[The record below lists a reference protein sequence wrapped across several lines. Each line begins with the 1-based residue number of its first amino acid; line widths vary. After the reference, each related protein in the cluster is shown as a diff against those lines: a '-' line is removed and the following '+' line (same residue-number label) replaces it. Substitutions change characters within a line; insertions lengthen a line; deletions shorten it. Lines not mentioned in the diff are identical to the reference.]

1 MRKNREKVAAKRV
14 APTSAIRDDPRD
26 NYMKPQN
33 ITGQPSFKPRM
44 DLTLGIP
51 QSPKSEPMADNLL
64 PITMKERMKKI
75 ETIREEIKSN

>member
-33 ITGQPSFKPRM
+33 TTGQPSFKPRM
-44 DLTLGIP
+44 
-51 QSPKSEPMADNLL
+51 
-64 PITMKERMKKI
+64 
-75 ETIREEIKSN
+75 